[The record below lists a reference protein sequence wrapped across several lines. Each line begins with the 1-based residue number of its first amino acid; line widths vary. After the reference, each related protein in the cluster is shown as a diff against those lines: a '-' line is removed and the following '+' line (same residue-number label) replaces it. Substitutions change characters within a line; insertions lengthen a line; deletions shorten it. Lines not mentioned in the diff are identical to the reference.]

1 MLLKL
6 YKAVMIRF
14 LGVSFI
20 IIKMKIVLTF
30 VEAAHCGRPIQEP
43 AEGLPYG
50 NWVSLLY
57 R

>member
-1 MLLKL
+1 MPLKL

-14 LGVSFI
+14 LGVSFV
-20 IIKMKIVLTF
+20 IIKMKIILTF

>member
-6 YKAVMIRF
+6 YRAVMTRF
-14 LGVSFI
+14 LGVSFVI
-20 IIKMKIVLTF
+20 VKMKIVLTF
-30 VEAAHCGRPIQEP
+30 VGAAHCGRPIQEP